1 MVTFAVVGRD
11 ESEYLGTALRQ
22 ARDAAR
28 PGDEVW
34 FVDSGSSDG
43 SSALAASLGARVLSA
58 PAGKGRALAQVL
70 SQVQTERVILV
81 DADIERTS
89 TNIPRS
95 LRNAA
100 ERSGADL
107 VVAEFEE
114 PRLKVRHSSRYV
126 WRPLVRAL
134 FPEADGR
141 FGRTP
146 LSGFRVL
153 RTGTELGSIPPEF
166 GAETH
171 LNLVV
176 AAAGGSVQ
184 VADVGTYWGP
194 VRPKPR
200 LGLEVG
206 AAILDLAH
214 ARGRL
219 DAELRPRWDEWVRG
233 VVQVVVEGARWTVEG
248 SEPRDTSAD
257 PDYIER
263 LEAAAGRPLPPAR
276 S

>member
-1 MVTFAVVGRD
+1 MFTFAVIGRD
-11 ESEYLGTALRQ
+11 ESERLGTALGQ
-22 ARDAAR
+22 ASEAAQ

-34 FVDSGSSDG
+34 FVDSGSNDG
-43 SSALAASLGARVLSA
+43 SSELAASLGAHVLSA
-58 PAGKGRALAQVL
+58 PTGKGRAVARALDEAT
-70 SQVQTERVILV
+70 TEHLVLV

-89 TNIPRS
+89 ANIPLS
-95 LRNAA
+95 LREAA

-107 VVAEFEE
+107 IVAEFEE
-114 PRLKVRHSSRYV
+114 PRLRLRHSSRYV

-146 LSGFRVL
+146 LSGFRAL
-153 RTGTELGSIPPEF
+153 RTGMELGSIPTQF

-176 AAAGGSVQ
+176 AAAGGSVD
-184 VADVGTYWGP
+184 VVDVGTYWGP
-194 VRPKPR
+194 VRPKPL

-219 DAELRPRWDEWVRG
+219 EAELRPRWDEWVRS
-233 VVQVVVEGARWTVEG
+233 VVEIVVAGPGRSTDG
-248 SEPRDTSAD
+248 STPRDTSAD
-257 PDYIER
+257 AEYVQR
-263 LEAAAGRPLPPAR
+263 LEVASGRPLPPANR
-276 S
+276 